1 MSAFDSTVFESW
13 AEKNDVT
20 GNPPKA
26 ETNDWLDPEPIR
38 NELRAVA
45 PLRPEM
51 IPEPLRACLADIAH
65 RMQCPIDF
73 VVSASICMISGI
85 IGAGCTIRPKERDNW
100 SVVGNLWG
108 AIVARP
114 GMKKSPAIE
123 EAFRP
128 LRRLEIKAKEQHEA
142 NESSHAAEK
151 AAFES
156 QRKAIKAEMDR
167 RAAKGGDIEEIK
179 EHYANLKPLV
189 CPKRRRFLTN
199 DATIEKAHELMA
211 QNPRGLTILRDEL
224 VGLLVTWDREDRKD
238 DRYFHLQGWNGYG
251 GYTCDRIGRGTID
264 TPQLCEVIYGGIQPA
279 KLLGYLGLAR
289 SDIGNDG
296 LLQRFQLL
304 VFPDEP
310 SGNPRIV
317 DEYPDRDAKDRVFAI
332 VETLA
337 EMDFTAYGAETD
349 EFTKIPYFHF
359 GPDAQEFFNGW
370 LLKLEIKLRSND
382 EDPVMIEHLAKY
394 RSLMPSLAL
403 IFHLIEAAD
412 QTVTGH
418 GFILTEPQKEI
429 SLHSV
434 QQAAQWCDYLET
446 HARRIYGLAAN
457 ITVQSARRLLEKIK
471 DGSLEDGFSMRDV
484 CRQGWMFLDSK
495 ELVRSAI
502 DELLETGW
510 LREIPPPKQPEG
522 GRPFSPTFRLHPKAR
537 EILKKE

>member
-1 MSAFDSTVFESW
+1 VSAFDSAAFESW
-13 AEKNDVT
+13 AEKNEVS
-20 GNPPKA
+20 PKS
-26 ETNDWLDPEPIR
+26 ENNWPDPEPIR

-73 VVSASICMISGI
+73 VASASICMVSGV

-100 SVVGNLWG
+100 AVVPNLWG
-108 AIVARP
+108 GMIARP

-128 LRRLEIKAKEQHEA
+128 LRRLEVEAREQHEA
-142 NESSHAAEK
+142 NESSYEAEK

-156 QRKAIKAEMDR
+156 QRKAIKAEMDK

-179 EHYANLKPLV
+179 EHYASLKPLV
-189 CPKRRRFLTN
+189 CPKRKRFLTN

-251 GYTCDRIGRGTID
+251 GYTSDRIGRGTID
-264 TPQLCEVIYGGIQPA
+264 TPQLCEVIYGGIQPS
-279 KLLGYLGLAR
+279 KLLGYLALTR

-304 VFPDEP
+304 VYPDEP
-310 SGNPRIV
+310 AGEPKIV
-317 DEYPDRDAKDRVFAI
+317 DDYPDRGAKDRVFSI

-359 GPDAQEFFNGW
+359 AADAQEFFNAW
-370 LLKLEIKLRSND
+370 LQKHEIRLRSND
-382 EDPVMIEHLAKY
+382 EDPVITEHLAKF

-412 QTVTGH
+412 RTVTEH

-429 SLHSV
+429 SLRSV
-434 QQAAQWCDYLET
+434 QQAAEWCSYLET
-446 HARRIYGLAAN
+446 HARRIYGLAADKA
-457 ITVQSARRLLEKIK
+457 VQSARRLLEKIK
-471 DGSLEDGFSMRDV
+471 DGSLEEGFSVRDV
-484 CRQGWMFLDSK
+484 YRQGWVFLDSK
-495 ELVRSAI
+495 ELAQSAI
-502 DELLETGW
+502 DELLEAGW
-510 LREIPPPKQPEG
+510 LRQIPPAQPQG
-522 GRPFSPTFRLHPKAR
+522 GRPFSPAFYIHPKAR
-537 EILKKE
+537 EILKRGES